1 MKSDTHFLIV
11 DDYANIRT
19 LVRGQLN
26 DFGITE
32 NITEMDSADAA
43 ISFLN
48 SKPKRPVEFIISDW
62 NMPGTNGFDFLKWVR
77 SQPSLKTVPFLILTT
92 ENEQAKIMN
101 AIQAGVSNFLLKPWE
116 TEELANKIQLCWKKH
131 HP

>member
-1 MKSDTHFLIV
+1 MKSDTHFMII

-19 LVRGQLN
+19 LIRGQLN

-32 NITEMDSADAA
+32 NISEFETADAA
-43 ISFLN
+43 MEFLKSN
-48 SKPKRPVEFIISDW
+48 PVKPVEFIISDW
-62 NMPGTNGFDFLKWVR
+62 NMPGTNGLDFLKWAR
-77 SQPSLKTVPFLILTT
+77 TQDKLKNIPFLILTT
-92 ENEQAKIMN
+92 QNEQSKIMT

-116 TEELANKIQLCWKKH
+116 AEELASKINLSWKKH